1 MKNIHVPFQVS
12 LFMLLAANFS
22 TAQVDP
28 DPDGIGVYFDVEA
41 TNVSTTAV
49 TGEFVQAYLVGT
61 NLSQS
66 GDIDYWEAYVFP
78 DQGASV
84 SGTPYGSFNYAMNM
98 PGDPSWHCVALWP
111 EPPLPAQTITLLASL
126 EIQVLD
132 DSLPIGLFIR
142 GDARYRLYGSLEEFP
157 LFPSSGSPDLP
168 AATINGEAPVAI
180 DPGAWGSLKAMFR

>member
-1 MKNIHVPFQVS
+1 MKNSHVLFQVA
-12 LFMLLAANFS
+12 LFMLLVANAS
-22 TAQVDP
+22 IAQVDP

-41 TNVSTTAV
+41 TLVSTTAV
-49 TGEFVQAYLVGT
+49 TGEYVQAYLIGT

-84 SGTPYGSFNYAMNM
+84 SGIPFGSFNYSMNM
-98 PGDPSWHCVALWP
+98 PGDPSWHCVALSP
-111 EPPLPAQTITLLASL
+111 DPPLPTQAITLLASL

-132 DSLPIGLFIR
+132 DSIPIGLFV
-142 GDARYRLYGSLEEFP
+142 GGEARYRLYGSLEEFP

-168 AATINGEAPVAI
+168 VARINGAAPVSV
-180 DPGAWGSLKAMFR
+180 DQGTWGTLKSMFR